1 MDSEQI
7 KKDLENEALFSI
19 SGPFHPGG
27 KGSIELVQDHRKLKG
42 QVVAEPAEN
51 SVLTAPEYPGD
62 PWDLDSVAI
71 EQKLGT
77 DINKLLTE
85 PVGDKIELK
94 KGLSDIYKQAH
105 DLMTRYNQR
114 IQSLLMDDRF
124 LYRHSSE
131 ISALMIRGLMPP
143 LEAMKT
149 LEKSLTSTRKKA
161 TDEPIDALQKSATA
175 PLEQVGQVLKDSKN
189 RLARYTKPLKPEQ
202 LIQKQLDKRLEQEAS
217 ELHQQVQ
224 VTAAASEAN
233 SIEAP
238 DTAFS
243 TKSTPFVNTPPKAS
257 PKPQPQAVS
266 AEDLTSR
273 QLQTLAIKLSATAG
287 AEGQKRT
294 IQAILRYVESEYQRY
309 APLRPV
315 LSVAIQKCELLSMNP
330 DKACNACQD
339 AIELL
344 KNTATLSETP
354 LSLDTLLQVDTAI
367 NRLASFDKK
376 LPGEVWQLLTELT
389 PYQGGSRYHLANM
402 LCRKLL
408 LDGPTQLTQKVVLNK
423 FRDVQHYLSGCQEK
437 TSDVACDQHFM
448 AVCGPL
454 FTHPGHLKKTL
465 NTMNKPHELD
475 AVLQVLSRQKKS
487 ERALLSETIEKH
499 KSTADEQ
506 LDILVCG
513 ASAFD
518 FLVTELPEQLSSEIR
533 HHRPSEADEKHEQL
547 TQSVLTKYTEYCKA
561 VELAGKLEEPSHQTD
576 QQSGFEYKEILSRFN
591 RKLAEILIV
600 SDERQAILLQDMDNN
615 VATMAN
621 APLVNDQA
629 EQTVTACRKTI
640 VQAVVKAFL
649 TDHQK
654 HTIIKLFLETQALLA
669 EPGTIVTEHTAFQV
683 PEELV
688 KAMASLQSGASPKWY
703 NQQFTGQ
710 LLEQRILTLGTVR
723 NLLDACQQAMAAPAH
738 IADFIEITVLAITEK
753 NDDPLI
759 RQLGSEMQVF
769 AGQLKTP

>member
-27 KGSIELVQDHRKLKG
+27 KGPVKPVQDHRKLKG

-51 SVLTAPEYPGD
+51 SALTAQEYPVD
-62 PWDLDSVAI
+62 PWDRDSVAI

-124 LYRHSSE
+124 LYRHASE

-189 RLARYTKPLKPEQ
+189 RLSRYTKPLKPEQ
-202 LIQKQLDKRLEQEAS
+202 LIQKQLDKRLEQEAA
-217 ELHQQVQ
+217 ELQQQVQ
-224 VTAAASEAN
+224 VTAAPVAN
-233 SIEAP
+233 SIKAP

-243 TKSTPFVNTPPKAS
+243 TKSTPFVNTPPQAS

-423 FRDVQHYLSGCQEK
+423 FRDVQHYLSGCGDK
-437 TSDVACDQHFM
+437 TSDVECDQQFM
-448 AVCGPL
+448 TVCGPL

-499 KSTADEQ
+499 KSTGDEQ

-561 VELAGKLEEPSHQTD
+561 VELAGKLAEQSHQTN
-576 QQSGFEYKEILSRFN
+576 QQSGFEYRDILSRLN

-621 APLVNDQA
+621 ASQVNDQA
-629 EQTVTACRKTI
+629 EQALTACRKTI

-654 HTIIKLFLETQALLA
+654 RTIIKWFLETQAVLA
-669 EPGTIVTEHTAFQV
+669 EPGTRVTEHTAFQV

-710 LLEQRILTLGTVR
+710 LLEQRTHTLGTVR
-723 NLLDACQQAMAAPAH
+723 NILDACQQAMAAPEH
-738 IADFIEITVLAITEK
+738 IADFIELTALTITEE

-759 RQLGSEMQVF
+759 RQLGSELQVF
-769 AGQLKTP
+769 ARQLKTP